1 MRYDATVL
9 STIEKL
15 GLQALI
21 SNKGFDIAQH
31 YADRCHDINAAT
43 PYYADHYLDARASM
57 LEELTTLVGKRL
69 AEVLDDGQLDGASFG
84 RVAMGLIEDS
94 DAAIAQAEIDAE
106 PCFGDTE
113 RFGALHDAIA
123 ASQAK
128 SALFDAETRFVD
140 AVAASQDAAVRC
152 ATATGGD
159 KVFAGHAYV
168 LALAEVD
175 AARAAV
181 AQATAAV
188 EATAAVAASTPPAT
202 LTHDEIVAKIDA
214 AAARDAAD
222 RAAAERNARNQA
234 ANTAFGFAQ

>member
-1 MRYDATVL
+1 MRYEATVL
-9 STIEKL
+9 STMEKL

-31 YADRCHDINAAT
+31 YANRAYDINAAT
-43 PYYADHYLDARASM
+43 PYRHDQYTDARAA
-57 LEELTTLVGKRL
+57 LLDELTTLVGQRL
-69 AEVLDDGQLDGASFG
+69 AEVLDIAQGDSGESFG
-84 RVAMGLIEDS
+84 RCVLGLIEDS
-94 DAAIAQAEIDAE
+94 DAAIEQAEFDAE
-106 PCFGDTE
+106 PAFGDTE

-123 ASQAK
+123 ASQAQ
-128 SALFDAETRFVD
+128 SQLFAAETRFV
-140 AVAASQDAAVRC
+140 AATAASQDAAIRC

-159 KVFAGHAYV
+159 KVFASHAYAV
-168 LALAEVD
+168 ARDEVE

-181 AQATAAV
+181 L
-188 EATAAVAASTPPAT
+188 EATPPAT

-222 RAAAERNARNQA
+222 RAAAARDARNQA